1 MTKEVLVPLS
11 VPSVVIGNIG
21 SLSSESLAG
30 RALLKFK
37 NIADSSGVANG
48 LMQHALWRS
57 RFYFCQ
63 AMGASST
70 AVDTT
75 GYAAPANTGA
85 TVTGR
90 ALAATKYFTRQ
101 RRVGYVSAASAGS
114 IVSSR
119 VSSVA
124 LVSLGNGSGL
134 GGFFSV
140 LRFGC
145 SDAASVSGARMFAG
159 ATTSGGN
166 PTNVE
171 PSTLTN
177 CIGVGHGA
185 ADTNL
190 KLFYGGSS
198 AQTPIDLGANF
209 PANTLSTDA
218 YELILYSPNYES
230 STVYWRVTRLNTGD
244 VAYGS
249 VVGTTTAILPAATA
263 FMIPWLVWRSNNATA
278 LAVGIDFMF
287 SYFDTDGF

>member
-21 SLSSESLAG
+21 NLSSESLAG

-37 NIADSSGVANG
+37 NVADSSGVANG

-57 RFYFCQ
+57 RFYLCQ
-63 AMGASST
+63 AMGGGST
-70 AVDTT
+70 ALDTT
-75 GYAAPANTGA
+75 GYAAPSNVGA
-85 TVTGR
+85 TATAR
-90 ALAATKYFTRQ
+90 ALAVTNYFTRQ
-101 RRVGYVSAASAGS
+101 RRVGFVSAATAAS

-119 VSSVA
+119 YGSASV
-124 LVSLGNGSGL
+124 VTLGNGSGL

-145 SDAASVSGARMFAG
+145 SDAAAVTGARMFAG
-159 ATTSGGN
+159 ATTSAGN

-185 ADTNL
+185 ADTNM

-198 AQTPIDLGANF
+198 AQTPIDLGSNF

-218 YELILYSPNYES
+218 YELILYSPSYES
-230 STVYWRVTRLNTGD
+230 ATVYWQVTRLNTGH
-244 VAYGS
+244 VSGGS
-249 VVGTTTAILPAATA
+249 IVGTSTAILPAATA

-278 LAVGIDFMF
+278 LAVAIDFMLA
-287 SYFDTDGF
+287 YVDTDGF